1 MDGKTDI
8 QFGATRGIADNI
20 KKYSQEED
28 AIFTDFNAAIDRMT
42 AEGTYEGSGSEAL
55 KARASELKGKFDD
68 YVQMVANF
76 ATAISSSA
84 DQEEAVMK
92 ERESAADQLPG

>member
-28 AIFTDFNAAIDRMT
+28 AIFI
-42 AEGTYEGSGSEAL
+42 GGSNYLVG
-55 KARASELKGKFDD
+55 D
-68 YVQMVANF
+68 
-76 ATAISSSA
+76 AISRFAYS
-84 DQEEAVMK
+84 
-92 ERESAADQLPG
+92 